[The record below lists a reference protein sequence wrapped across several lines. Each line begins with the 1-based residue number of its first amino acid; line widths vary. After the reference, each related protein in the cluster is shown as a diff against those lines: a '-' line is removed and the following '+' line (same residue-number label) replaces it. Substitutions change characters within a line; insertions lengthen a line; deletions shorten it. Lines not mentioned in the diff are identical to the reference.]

1 MPEIEHLLPNVEKP
15 ARYVGGEHNAVVK
28 DWGRVAVKVAFA
40 FPDVYEVGM
49 SHLGLQI
56 LYHVVNSRED
66 ALMERVFAPWID
78 VEGLMRR
85 EGIPLFSLESR
96 RAVADFDILAFTLQY
111 ELSFSNVLNMLDLAG
126 IPVRSAD
133 RSEGMPLVIAGG
145 PCAFNPEPLAD
156 FLDAVFLGEA
166 EDGFGELI
174 EAYREAR
181 DAGADRRGLLRAL
194 ARIPG
199 VYVPSFYRVA
209 YDSAG
214 RVREIAPVEP
224 SAPEKVTKRLVDDLD
239 RVPFPTRPVV
249 PSMSVVHDRAVLE
262 VFRGCSRGCR
272 FCQAGVI
279 YRPVRERSLE
289 RLLEQAEEILRNTG
303 YDELSLAS
311 LSTTDYSAIRPLVER
326 LVERYAGEKVGL
338 SLPSTRADA
347 FAVDLARLIQQVRK
361 SSLTF
366 APEAGT
372 QRLRDVI
379 NKQVTEDDLLAAAR
393 AAFRAGWLRLK
404 LYFMLG
410 LPTETLEDVEGINV
424 LARRVLAAGEEAGVP
439 PGRLSVTVSTSTF
452 VPKAHTPFQWEP
464 FTRLEEVRER
474 QAYLKR
480 RLKGRGLVFR
490 WHDPETSFLEAVFAR
505 GDRRLGP
512 ALERAWRLGARMD
525 GWREQFR
532 PDLWRQAFEDLGLSP
547 EEYAYRRFEYGDI
560 LPWEHLDT
568 GVSKRFLALEHK
580 RALAGETTADCRAG
594 RCTGCG
600 LCPALEVEPRL
611 PQRVEIDDAH

>member
-1 MPEIEHLLPNVEKP
+1 MLEIEHLLPKVEKP
-15 ARYVGGEHNAVVK
+15 ARYVGGEYNAVVK
-28 DWGRVAVKVAFA
+28 DWDRAAVKVAFA

-66 ALMERVFAPWID
+66 ALMERVFAPWTD
-78 VEGLMRR
+78 MEGLMRE

-96 RAVADFDILAFTLQY
+96 RSVRDFDILAFTLQY
-111 ELSFSNVLNMLDLAG
+111 ELSFSNVLNMLDLGG
-126 IPVRSAD
+126 IPLRAAD
-133 RSEGMPLVIAGG
+133 RREGMPLVIAGG

-174 EAYREAR
+174 EVCRQAR
-181 DAGADRRGLLRAL
+181 AAGVDRQGLLRAL
-194 ARIPG
+194 AQVPG

-214 RVREIAPVEP
+214 RVREITPADE
-224 SAPEKVTKRLVDDLD
+224 SAPERVVKRVVDDLD
-239 RVPFPTRPVV
+239 RVPYPTRPLV
-249 PSMSVVHDRAVLE
+249 PSTAVVHDRAVLE

-272 FCQAGVI
+272 FCQAGMI
-279 YRPVRERSLE
+279 YRPVRERDPE
-289 RLLEQAEEILRNTG
+289 RLLEQADEILRHTG
-303 YDELSLAS
+303 YGELSLAS
-311 LSTTDYSAIRPLVER
+311 LSTTDYSAIRPLVEK
-326 LVERYAGEKVGL
+326 LVERYAGERVGL
-338 SLPSTRADA
+338 ALPSTRVDA
-347 FAVDLARLIQQVRK
+347 FAVDLARLIQKVRK

-372 QRLRDVI
+372 QRLRNVI
-379 NKQVTEDDLLAAAR
+379 NKQVTEEDLLATAR
-393 AAFRAGWLRLK
+393 AAFEAGWLRIK

-410 LPTETLEDVEGINV
+410 LPTETLEDVEGINL
-424 LARRVLAAGEEAGVP
+424 LARRVLAVGDETGVP
-439 PGRLSVTVSTSTF
+439 KGRLSITTSVSTF

-464 FTRLEEVRER
+464 FLYLDEVRER

-480 RLKGRGLVFR
+480 RLKGRGLVFH
-490 WHDPETSFLEAVFAR
+490 WHDPEASFLEAVFSR
-505 GDRRLGP
+505 GDRRLGA
-512 ALERAWRLGARMD
+512 ALERAWQLGARLD
-525 GWREQFR
+525 GWREHFR
-532 PDLWRQAFEDLGLSP
+532 PDLWRQAFADVGLVPED
-547 EEYAYRRFEYGDI
+547 YAYRRYAYEDI
-560 LPWEHLDT
+560 LPWGHLDA

-611 PQRVEIDDAH
+611 PQRVAIDAAH